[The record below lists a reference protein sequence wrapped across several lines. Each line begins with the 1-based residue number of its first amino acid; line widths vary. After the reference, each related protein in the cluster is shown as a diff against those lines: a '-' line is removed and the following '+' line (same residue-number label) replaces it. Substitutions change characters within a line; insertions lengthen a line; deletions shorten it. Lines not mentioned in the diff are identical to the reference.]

1 LSVVVVHPIQN
12 RDVDISS
19 AESYGDLVM
28 INSRYIFIDEVEDE
42 QLPQP
47 FVNNMLRAVDKF
59 DPEEDYLLIA
69 GDHLQLLVMSALLAT
84 RWGRFKVL
92 RYDREAKGYAP
103 IEINTE

>member
-1 LSVVVVHPIQN
+1 MSVVVVHPIQN